1 MEKVIVQYVYGGQI
15 DKMDNEAGILFPNG
29 KVFVAGNGEL
39 GLYEAQLTDEQGVV
53 LVDLDSAGDEYMRDD
68 PTVLIDLMAAV

>member
-1 MEKVIVQYVYGGQI
+1 MTKVTVRYIFEGVTSEA
-15 DKMDNEAGILFPNG
+15 DNESGILFPNG

-53 LVDLDSAGDEYMRDD
+53 LVDLDKAGDEYMRED
-68 PTVLIDLMAAV
+68 PSVLIDLMAAV

>member
-1 MEKVIVQYVYGGQI
+1 MKKVTVQYLFGGEI
-15 DKMDNEAGILFPNG
+15 SEVDNEEGILFPNG

-53 LVDLDSAGDEYMRDD
+53 LVDLDRAGDEYMRED
-68 PTVLIDLMAAV
+68 PSVLIDLLSAV